1 LEGSFDLWIV
11 RTGARMFSIFG
22 AVALLMAMVGLY
34 GVRAYT
40 VARRTREI
48 GIRMAL
54 WADAADTL
62 RMVLREGLVVTS
74 IGARASA
81 LLLSVAVGKVL
92 SSFLYKVSGADPV
105 VFLAA
110 AILLSAISL
119 LACYLPA
126 RNVARVEPMI
136 ALRSE

>member
-1 LEGSFDLWIV
+1 M
-11 RTGARMFSIFG
+11 RMI
-22 AVALLMAMVGLY
+22 
-34 GVRAYT
+34 
-40 VARRTREI
+40 
-48 GIRMAL
+48 
-54 WADAADTL
+54 
-62 RMVLREGLVVTS
+62 LREGLIVTS
-74 IGARASA
+74 IGAGIG

-126 RNVARVEPMI
+126 RNAARVDPMV
-136 ALRSE
+136 ALRCE